1 MAAPRRGGK
10 TFGGQFFPERDEDDD
25 LEPHQRQSTIA
36 EAQFAAMEARD
47 QQAAA
52 AAQQQHPQT
61 PSFMRALNRP
71 SPSNFLTPSGHMRT
85 LSIGDRGSIASPPNT
100 TAPPTARRLFQ
111 DGPNVPSITE
121 QPRQMTH

>member
-71 SPSNFLTPSGHMRT
+71 SPSNFLTPSGHMRPY
-85 LSIGDRGSIASPPNT
+85 LSATAAQSRLHRIRLLLRLRDVSFRMAQMYPRLQNNIDR
-100 TAPPTARRLFQ
+100 
-111 DGPNVPSITE
+111 
-121 QPRQMTH
+121 